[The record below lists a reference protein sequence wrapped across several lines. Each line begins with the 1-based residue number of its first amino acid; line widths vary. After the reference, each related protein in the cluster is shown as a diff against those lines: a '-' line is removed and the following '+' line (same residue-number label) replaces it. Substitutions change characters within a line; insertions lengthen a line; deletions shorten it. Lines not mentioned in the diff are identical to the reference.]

1 MKTILDFENDL
12 RIKEVTMIKNKF
24 FSYKTE
30 IEIKGTTT
38 TVIKNE
44 LKYSLMSEGNTCIA
58 KPNLEAGADQG
69 GGPGGL
75 VPPRSKI

>member
-1 MKTILDFENDL
+1 
-12 RIKEVTMIKNKF
+12 MIKNKF

-58 KPNLEAGADQG
+58 KPNLEAGADPG
-69 GGPGGL
+69 GGPG
-75 VPPRSKI
+75 